1 VRILVIDD
9 YVEAELA
16 IAHVLQGTGH
26 VVAGARDPRELPR
39 LLASAEPFDLALVDM
54 IFVDCPVTGL
64 GALRTLGEL
73 SPATKSVV
81 RCSDDEDNRQL
92 HLLAAFTFFTPLAL
106 APRRE
111 GPEAMGPLL
120 DAVERGVTVA
130 SGADRY
136 RHHGPPPAPLDEL
149 LRNKTDLTIW
159 QELTRFDKR
168 TDIAR
173 ASYVSASAVDHFI
186 GDMYPVVE
194 RLQARF
200 ADSFA
205 GSFADS
211 FADSFAG
218 AAGGQHAHNAP
229 LIRLAHFARLHK
241 DFFRDP
247 DLGTLLAE
255 RWKSQPR
262 KLSVV
267 STDIRKVRPPG
278 RRRGSG

>member
-26 VVAGARDPRELPR
+26 VVAGARDPRVLSR

-81 RCSDDEDNRQL
+81 RCSDDEENRQL

-120 DAVERGVTVA
+120 DVVERGVTVA

-211 FADSFAG
+211 FAG

-267 STDIRKVRPPG
+267 STDIRKVRPAG